1 MTQKE
6 SPERPERTYLGD
18 GAYASFDG
26 YQVWIETDNGIEITN
41 RVALEKE
48 TFEALL
54 QFVGLIWFKETMN

>member
-6 SPERPERTYLGD
+6 SSTRPERTYLGD
-18 GAYASFDG
+18 GVYASFDG
-26 YQVWIETDNGIEITN
+26 ELVWIETDNGIEISN
-41 RVALEKE
+41 RIAFEKE